1 MNAQLATLLSEL
13 GWRPETFARKLSEH
27 AQLHGRRAS
36 VHPKTPYKWLA
47 GARPRAPWPD
57 LAAALLT
64 AELARPITPADLG
77 WNAAPTG
84 PLLPADS
91 GLDGPWT
98 AEGALRAIAA
108 VTEADPMQRRL
119 FLTLMGTAI
128 TAPAHQW
135 LLAAGTGDLT
145 HTAGTRIE
153 IGTVEEIDT
162 MTASLRRMDDQL
174 GGGTLLKMVR
184 AHLRHVLNL
193 LRHGSYDDTTGR
205 RLHAS
210 AAELLRLAGWLCF
223 DTSQHARAQRYWVAA
238 LRTAHTAGDRALAA
252 NVLGF
257 MSCQAK
263 DIGQPREAAML
274 ADTAISGYPGASTR
288 VSAILQLR
296 AAEAHAVDGSP
307 TDTRRAIDAAFTHL
321 DSPAEGAPDWSYWL
335 DETHAHGQ
343 AGYCY
348 LRLGEHGAAR
358 HHLRAALRNSN
369 GNDSREG
376 ALRYALLA
384 TTYARQPDPDIDHA
398 LHHADHAVDLLTD
411 QVTSTRVTGHLT
423 TLLSDLTPY
432 RHRPGVRQLSDRV
445 RALQAAT
452 NSRSA

>member
-1 MNAQLATLLSEL
+1 MNAQLATVLTEL
-13 GWRPETFARKLSEH
+13 GWRPETFARRLSQH
-27 AQLHGRRAS
+27 AVLHGRRDR

-57 LAAALLT
+57 LAAALFT
-64 AELARPITPADLG
+64 AELDRPVTPAELG
-77 WNAAPTG
+77 WTTAPTG

-91 GLDGPWT
+91 GIEGPWT
-98 AEGALRAIAA
+98 AEGTLHAIAA

-135 LLAAGTGDLT
+135 LLAAHVSNLT
-145 HTAGTRIE
+145 HTTGTRISLD
-153 IGTVEEIDT
+153 TVEEIDT

-184 AHLRHVLNL
+184 AHLRHVLHL
-193 LRHGSYDDTTGR
+193 LRSASYDDTTGR

-252 NVLGF
+252 NILGF

-263 DIGQPREAAML
+263 DIGQPREAAIL
-274 ADTAISGYPGASTR
+274 AETAISGYPGASER

-296 AAEAHAVDGSP
+296 AAEAHAVAGSAV
-307 TDTRRAIDAAFTHL
+307 DTRRAIDTAFTHL
-321 DSPAEGAPDWSYWL
+321 DSPAAGAPEWSYWL

-348 LRLGEHGAAR
+348 LRLGEHTAAR
-358 HHLRAALRNSN
+358 RHFRAALRSEN

-376 ALRYALLA
+376 ALRYTLLA
-384 TTYARQPDPDIDHA
+384 TTYARQPEPDIDHA
-398 LHHADHAVDLLTD
+398 LNLAGHAVDLLTD

-423 TLLSDLTPY
+423 TLLADLTPY
-432 RHRPGVRQLSDRV
+432 RRHCAVRELGDRV
-445 RALQAAT
+445 YSLQAST
-452 NSRSA
+452 SSRSS

>member
-13 GWRPETFARKLSEH
+13 GWRPETLARKLSEY
-27 AQLHGRRAS
+27 AQLHGRRER

-47 GARPRAPWPD
+47 GALPRAPWPD

-64 AELARPITPADLG
+64 AELTRPVTPADLG
-77 WNAAPTG
+77 WNTAPTG
-84 PLLPADS
+84 PPLPADS

-98 AEGALRAIAA
+98 SEGALRAIAA

-119 FLTLMGTAI
+119 LLTLMGTAI

-135 LLAAGTGDLT
+135 LLASEVSDLT
-145 HTAGTRIE
+145 HTSGTRIG
-153 IGTVEEIDT
+153 IDTVDEIDT

-184 AHLRHVLNL
+184 AHLRHVLHL

-223 DTSQHARAQRYWVAA
+223 DTSQHARAQRYWIAA

-263 DIGQPREAAML
+263 DIGQPREAALL
-274 ADTAISGYPGASTR
+274 ADTAISGYPGASAR

-296 AAEAHAVDGSP
+296 AAEAHAVAGSAL
-307 TDTRRAIDAAFTHL
+307 DTRRAIDTAFIHL
-321 DSPAEGAPDWSYWL
+321 DATSTSAPDWSYWL

-348 LRLGEHGAAR
+348 LRLGEYAAAR
-358 HHLRAALRNSN
+358 RHLRAALRVGD

-376 ALRYALLA
+376 ALRYTLLA
-384 TTYARQPDPDIDHA
+384 TTYARQPEPDLDHTMHLA
-398 LHHADHAVDLLTD
+398 GHAVDLLTD
-411 QVTSTRVTGHLT
+411 QITSTRVAGHLT
-423 TLLSDLTPY
+423 TLLTDLRPY
-432 RHRPGVRQLSDRV
+432 RRQPAVRELSDRV
-445 RALQAAT
+445 HALHTTT
-452 NSRSA
+452 NTRTG